1 MIYPFISLV
10 LRAAFVVF
18 CVVVILRL
26 NDIRKCLEA
35 EVHQASGSLRELLI
49 LVSGDI
55 SRQAHCSMPL
65 PEDVRCPQ
73 CSVRRSHGRR

>member
-1 MIYPFISLV
+1 MYSFISLV
-10 LRAAFVVF
+10 LQTAFVVF
-18 CVVVILRL
+18 CIMVILKL

-35 EVHQASGSLRELLI
+35 DGHQTNKSLRELLI
-49 LVSGDI
+49 LVSGNI
-55 SRQAHCSMPL
+55 SRQACCSMPL